1 MLEIN
6 QCGLSSSSEMGGASN
21 SSSCVQ
27 ATLKMLYFM
36 LFCCCTWSTAMVLPT
51 EPLFSKHTATFNVT
65 NPMYLQNIK
74 PKKVLGVL
82 EEAFREVLADVQNET
97 HSITDEEED
106 RRRRRRRRMLQANR
120 DMLTL
125 MEKRKKRLKANL
137 IKAKNNHFSSKTV

>member
-1 MLEIN
+1 
-6 QCGLSSSSEMGGASN
+6 MGGASN

-51 EPLFSKHTATFNVT
+51 EPLFN
-65 NPMYLQNIK
+65 
-74 PKKVLGVL
+74 
-82 EEAFREVLADVQNET
+82 VQNET

>member
-1 MLEIN
+1 
-6 QCGLSSSSEMGGASN
+6 MGGASN

-27 ATLKMLYFM
+27 ATLKTLYFM
-36 LFCCCTWSTAMVLPT
+36 LFCCCTWSTAM
-51 EPLFSKHTATFNVT
+51 
-65 NPMYLQNIK
+65 NIK

-97 HSITDEEED
+97 YSITEEEED

-125 MEKRKKRLKANL
+125 MGKRKRRLKADL
-137 IKAKNNHFSSKTV
+137 IKAKNNHSPSKTV